1 MGGLEDWSHGLWAG
15 VYNRNNIK
23 TPVCDIMV
31 GNVSGL
37 AGFGVPCFERFHV
50 QKRRSLRSAH
60 PPSIISLPG
69 LAVRLCTAVG
79 SNLTRVVEGIRSSCI
94 PNTRLWYNFR
104 LGWIDQRLP
113 KNAVDDGAV
122 GQLCKTRDVL
132 SERPRCGYPI
142 GSACMNLGT
151 KITLYGRN
159 KRNHKSQTSSS

>member
-1 MGGLEDWSHGLWAG
+1 
-15 VYNRNNIK
+15 
-23 TPVCDIMV
+23 MV

-50 QKRRSLRSAH
+50 KKRRPLRSAH

-79 SNLTRVVEGIRSSCI
+79 SKLTRVVEGIRSSCI
-94 PNTRLWYNFR
+94 PSTRLWYNFR

-113 KNAVDDGAV
+113 KNAVDDGVV

-132 SERPRCGYPI
+132 SKCLTVAI
-142 GSACMNLGT
+142 
-151 KITLYGRN
+151 LYVA
-159 KRNHKSQTSSS
+159 HA